1 MNCSYCGRRMP
12 GRLYMTGERT
22 CQGCGAQ
29 LPEPPKEYDMTGVIE
44 KSVTYTYYEQKDK
57 KEQ

>member
-1 MNCSYCGRRMP
+1 M
-12 GRLYMTGERT
+12 YMTGERT